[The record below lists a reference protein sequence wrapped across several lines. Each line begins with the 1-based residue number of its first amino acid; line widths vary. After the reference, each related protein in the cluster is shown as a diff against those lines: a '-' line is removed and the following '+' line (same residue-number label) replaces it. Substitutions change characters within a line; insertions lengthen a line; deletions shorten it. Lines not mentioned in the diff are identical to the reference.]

1 MFVRGRPRV
10 HVRAEAPLKN
20 FERGHAF
27 LEGDLLEFLELL
39 IRQESIH
46 RVNYTRCV
54 RVPRGSRNAGPNR
67 DAILGAVAS
76 AAEVERSIRS
86 LMKKLSDASP
96 DPDSIPNR
104 TILVL
109 LPDLKTAYRVE
120 LKGGKL
126 RGLRKASTTDATD
139 ARITAKSDDMVAL
152 IDGRLGVAYAFLTGK
167 VKIDAPA
174 SDLMMLR
181 KLF

>member
-1 MFVRGRPRV
+1 MRG
-10 HVRAEAPLKN
+10 
-20 FERGHAF
+20 G
-27 LEGDLLEFLELL
+27 
-39 IRQESIH
+39 
-46 RVNYTRCV
+46 
-54 RVPRGSRNAGPNR
+54 NARREP

-104 TILVL
+104 SILCV
-109 LPDLKTAYRVE
+109 LPDLGTAYSVE
-120 LKGGKL
+120 LKKGKL
-126 RGLRKASTTDATD
+126 PGLRKAETSEPTD
-139 ARITAKSDDMVAL
+139 ARITAKSDDLIAL
-152 IDGRLGVAYAFLTGK
+152 IDGRLGIGYAFLTGK

-174 SDLMMLR
+174 SDLMLMR

>member
-1 MFVRGRPRV
+1 MHSLGPSNTQRAGRRWL
-10 HVRAEAPLKN
+10 R
-20 FERGHAF
+20 RSG
-27 LEGDLLEFLELL
+27 
-39 IRQESIH
+39 
-46 RVNYTRCV
+46 
-54 RVPRGSRNAGPNR
+54 NAGSEP

-86 LMKKLSDASP
+86 LMKKLADASP
-96 DPDSIPNR
+96 DPQSIPNR
-104 TILVL
+104 TILVV

-120 LKGGKL
+120 LKGGRL
-126 RGLRKASTTDATD
+126 RALRKAQTNEATD
-139 ARITAKSDDMVAL
+139 ARITAKSDDLVAL

-167 VKIDAPA
+167 VKVDAPA

>member
-1 MFVRGRPRV
+1 
-10 HVRAEAPLKN
+10 
-20 FERGHAF
+20 
-27 LEGDLLEFLELL
+27 
-39 IRQESIH
+39 
-46 RVNYTRCV
+46 
-54 RVPRGSRNAGPNR
+54 
-67 DAILGAVAS
+67 VAS

-86 LMKKLSDASP
+86 LMKKLADASP
-96 DPDSIPNR
+96 DPQSIPNR
-104 TILVL
+104 TILVV

-126 RGLRKASTTDATD
+126 RALRKAQTNEATD
-139 ARITAKSDDMVAL
+139 ARITAKSDDLVAL

-167 VKIDAPA
+167 VKVDAPA

>member
-1 MFVRGRPRV
+1 MASSAGARSSRGICSSFSSSSSGR
-10 HVRAEAPLKN
+10 
-20 FERGHAF
+20 RG
-27 LEGDLLEFLELL
+27 
-39 IRQESIH
+39 SIG
-46 RVNYTRCV
+46 VNYTASFRW
-54 RVPRGSRNAGPNR
+54 PRRSGDAGYKP

-86 LMKKLSDASP
+86 LMTKLADASP
-96 DPDSIPNR
+96 DPQSIPNR
-104 TILVL
+104 TILVV
-109 LPDLKTAYRVE
+109 LPDLKNAYKVE

-126 RGLRKASTTDATD
+126 RGLRKAQTNEATD
-139 ARITAKSDDMVAL
+139 ARITAKSDDLVAL

-167 VKIDAPA
+167 VKVDAPA

>member
-1 MFVRGRPRV
+1 
-10 HVRAEAPLKN
+10 
-20 FERGHAF
+20 
-27 LEGDLLEFLELL
+27 
-39 IRQESIH
+39 
-46 RVNYTRCV
+46 
-54 RVPRGSRNAGPNR
+54 
-67 DAILGAVAS
+67 
-76 AAEVERSIRS
+76 
-86 LMKKLSDASP
+86 MKKLADASP

-126 RGLRKASTTDATD
+126 RGLRRASTTDATD